1 MTNKPPHNAS
11 LMQAEGVRCGVTA
24 ALPPCAAISRI
35 GNGQQRDRALAGE
48 VRA

>member
-1 MTNKPPHNAS
+1 MTNKPLHNAS
-11 LMQAEGVRCGVTA
+11 LMQADGVRCGVPV

-35 GNGQQRDRALAGE
+35 GNRQQRDRAFAGE